1 MAPALAV
8 SPTTRGM
15 RFSNLALL
23 GFMGCGKTTIGQRVA
38 QKIGWRFV
46 DSDELIE
53 RKTGLTISEIF
64 SRFGEEYFR
73 LLETRTLLELSR
85 ETHIVL
91 ATGGGL
97 PTREENW
104 VILRE
109 HFLTVFLRVSFPILF
124 ERLKKSINR
133 PLLKKYSSFFELGAL
148 YKSRI
153 PCYLRAHVIIDAD
166 FLTEDEIAE
175 EIICRARSCGVL
187 V

>member
-53 RKTGLTISEIF
+53 RKTGLAISEIF

-73 LLETRTLLELSR
+73 LLETRTLLELSQ

-124 ERLKKSINR
+124 ERLKESTNR
-133 PLLKKYSSFFELGAL
+133 PLLKKYPSFFELGAL
-148 YKSRI
+148 YESRI
-153 PCYLRAHVIIDAD
+153 PYYLRAHVIIDAD